1 MAKKNPSVINA
12 AVTDALRGVL
22 ADTYVLGVKYHGYHW
37 NVTGPLFPQLHDF
50 FGKQYLAAFAAAD
63 EVAERIRA
71 LGAVAPGGM
80 AQFLAQ
86 TTIAEAAA
94 KPPAAKHM
102 VADLVKSHKLAVIGI
117 DKAIAIADDRDDD
130 VTEDQMIQFRA
141 EHDKTVWMLKS
152 MLE

>member
-1 MAKKNPSVINA
+1 MAGKGSSAKNA
-12 AVTDALRGVL
+12 AITAALSIVL

-71 LGAVAPGGM
+71 LGVVAPGSM
-80 AQFLAQ
+80 AQLLKLA
-86 TTIAEAAA
+86 TVTEAVAR
-94 KPPAAKHM
+94 PPAAKGM
-102 VADLVKSHKLAVIGI
+102 IADLVKSHERAVIGI
-117 DKAIAIADDRDDD
+117 DKVIALADDCDDE

-141 EHDKTVWMLKS
+141 EHDKTLWMLNS
-152 MLE
+152 MQ

>member
-1 MAKKNPSVINA
+1 MAEENKLANS
-12 AVTDALRGVL
+12 TALISALGVVL

-80 AQFLAQ
+80 AQFLALA
-86 TTIAEAAA
+86 TITEAAA
-94 KPPAAKHM
+94 KPPAARDM
-102 VADLVKSHKLAVIGI
+102 IADLVKSHELACMGI
-117 DKAIAIADDRDDD
+117 DKAIAIADDCDDD
-130 VTEDQMIQFRA
+130 ATEDQMIQFRA
-141 EHDKTVWMLKS
+141 VQDKTLWMLKS
-152 MLE
+152 MLQ